1 FVEDVDGAAGGPP
14 LQLGGELHPLRLA
27 TGEGRRRLPET
38 DVAEPDVDQRGE
50 VPGDGGYGG
59 EELGGLLDRHV
70 EDVGD
75 GLALEVHLE
84 RLAVVARAVAD
95 LARDVDVRQEVH
107 LDLDGAV
114 TRARVAAAAF
124 DVEGEPSR
132 HVAADL
138 GLGRLGEQR
147 AHVVEHAGVG
157 RRVAPGRAPDRPLVD
172 VHDL

>member
-70 EDVGD
+70 QDVGD
-75 GLALEVHLE
+75 RLALEVHLE
-84 RLAVVARAVAD
+84 RLAVVAGAVAD

-114 TRARVAAAAF
+114 ALARLAAAAL
-124 DVEGEPSR
+124 DVEGEATGL
-132 HVAADL
+132 VAADL
-138 GLGRLGEQR
+138 RLRRLREQL
-147 AHVVEHAGVG
+147 AHVVEDTGVG
-157 RRVAPGRAPDRPLVD
+157 RRVRPRGAADRRLVD
-172 VHDL
+172 AHDL